1 MSQIH
6 SQALQVRTKKVSAKT
21 FAQEKAWQHSLSGT
35 ERFENVRRIRAEDR
49 LRLHMAGQRAR
60 KTRERALRDVEFAA
74 SCLVDVVPKSSSYI
88 LFDSS
93 EAPIDYVDLT
103 RQGAC
108 RPSVVEKEQKLA
120 SEPWPPR
127 NWKGENMGLIT
138 GDAYILVTDCEQSDA
153 RKALIVK

>member
-1 MSQIH
+1 
-6 SQALQVRTKKVSAKT
+6 
-21 FAQEKAWQHSLSGT
+21 
-35 ERFENVRRIRAEDR
+35 
-49 LRLHMAGQRAR
+49 MAGQKAR

-103 RQGAC
+103 RRDVC
-108 RPSVVEKEQKLA
+108 RPTVMENERKLA

-127 NWKGENMGLIT
+127 NWRGEDMDLIT
-138 GDAYILVTDCEQSDA
+138 GDAYILVTDYEQSEA
-153 RKALIVK
+153 RKAVSLE